1 MSGVDIRASHRRA
14 TTLRF
19 SRGDKF
25 SPLLTSVCDADR
37 YSHETNPFAREK
49 TDRRSPET
57 NPKSSQPFRELQRAC
72 ERTRKHAVFREK
84 RDARRVVRIIR
95 DTVDG
100 CIKSFTYPSCDP
112 ALTARFVNT
121 RLVIR
126 LSPISMDTA

>member
-1 MSGVDIRASHRRA
+1 VLRIAARQRSDFPVAINFHHYSPAFATTIDIRMRQIHSRARKPIGVRRKQIRNHHNHSVNCNVLAS
-14 TTLRF
+14 
-19 SRGDKF
+19 
-25 SPLLTSVCDADR
+25 
-37 YSHETNPFAREK
+37 ARE
-49 TDRRSPET
+49 
-57 NPKSSQPFRELQRAC
+57 N
-72 ERTRKHAVFREK
+72 TRFFREK
-84 RDARRVVRIIR
+84 RDAGRVVRIIR